1 MPALIIGAILGLL
14 VALADPLEKWAEKQ
28 KKQEQKA
35 KGFIPTPEKADEYY
49 RTLAERLTT
58 WRGLLAL
65 ALTILFM
72 ALLFALL
79 ALFGWLFYHLIDFVF
94 SLIFGPLPAGA

>member
-14 VALADPLEKWAEKQ
+14 AALADPFEKWAEKQ

-35 KGFIPTPEKADEYY
+35 KGFIPYYTPEKADE